1 MNDIY
6 IRLGCIVFI
15 SIAHAAIVNK
25 SEKVIMKI
33 LFGSNNII
41 NRPLN
46 KCKDSDDFTIS
57 CIGMPSGHTEIATIV
72 SLLLSYYDLLPLSI
86 AILTIITV
94 GLQRIVTDMHSI
106 EQVFIGLLFGL
117 VYTDIYI
124 TTGTSFKSIL
134 LLCGFMMFL
143 LLIIILYVDNII
155 QNDKIPDWVDKKMYD
170 IIERKKNV
178 PFYLK
183 CVSVIIPFI
192 IDDIPLYID
201 YKTLEIYLDKCITK
215 IKDSNIK
222 YDAIIGIKSG
232 GAIISNYIAKK
243 LNITN
248 YTVKTTKKTND
259 CNSFDTTF
267 IETVVDYAINKRKDN
282 KLCEGIDDNL
292 ENKNIILIDELVL
305 TGATLEFIINYLIKV
320 KKVANIFLLS
330 IASSE
335 KFMIINDI
343 KLNYIKDYKYSLI
356 YPWGYDN

>member
-1 MNDIY
+1 MDDIY
-6 IRLGCIVFI
+6 IKLGCIIFI
-15 SIAHAAIVNK
+15 SIAHASIVNK

-33 LFGSNNII
+33 LFGSNSII
-41 NRPLN
+41 NRPLL
-46 KCKDSDDFTIS
+46 KCKDSIDFSIS
-57 CIGMPSGHTEIATIV
+57 CIGMPSGHTQIATIV
-72 SLLLSYYDLLPLSI
+72 SLLLSYYDLLPLPI
-86 AILTIITV
+86 AILTIITT
-94 GLQRIVTDMHSI
+94 GLQRVVTNMHSI

-117 VYTDIYI
+117 AYTQVYI
-124 TTGTSFKSIL
+124 TTGTSFKSII
-134 LLCGFMMFL
+134 LLCGYMIFL
-143 LLIIILYVDNII
+143 LLLILLYIDNII
-155 QNDKIPDWVDKKMYD
+155 QNDKIPDWVDKKMYN
-170 IIERKKNV
+170 IIEKKKHA

-183 CVSVIIPFI
+183 CISVIIPFI

-201 YKTLEIYLDKCITK
+201 YKTLEIYLEKCITK

-222 YDAIIGIKSG
+222 YDAIVGIKSG

-259 CNSFDTTF
+259 CNSSNITF
-267 IETVVDYAINKRKDN
+267 IETVIDYAINKRKDN

-305 TGATLEFIINYLIKV
+305 TGATLEFIINYLLIE

-335 KFMIINDI
+335 ESLTINNI
-343 KLNYIKDYKYSLI
+343 KLNYIKNYKYSLI